1 MKLCEYYKEEFKTN
15 YSKLKNKE
23 TRNSQIPNI
32 LTLSRLLSPII
43 IIPLVISGNLKI
55 ALIFIILFALT
66 DLLDGY
72 IARKYNLVTTFG
84 KFADPLADKMLVLTS
99 FLILMVQNDLQHYP
113 ASVLEGWPYHLTVT
127 PLWAVA
133 IILIREL
140 MVSGVRLVAA
150 QKGEVIA
157 AGMSGKVKTFVTM
170 IALIFAFIATVH
182 VSIAILALVL
192 VYVSVILTIYSGIV
206 YLKNAKDIL
215 LESV

>member
-1 MKLCEYYKEEFKTN
+1 MTLPNKLTIGRIIAVPLMVTVAC
-15 YSKLKNKE
+15 
-23 TRNSQIPNI
+23 IPALNDHYI
-32 LTLSRLLSPII
+32 FHDSGCYLTIANF
-43 IIPLVISGNLKI
+43 VNLM
-55 ALIFIILFALT
+55 IFILASITEGQFEEGQVVKGT
-66 DLLDGY
+66 VN
-72 IARKYNLVTTFG
+72 KVTTFG

-99 FLILMVQNDLQHYP
+99 FLILMVQNDMVQNDLQHYP
-113 ASVLEGWPYHLTVT
+113 ASVLEGWPYHLTIT

-170 IALIFAFIATVH
+170 IALIFAFVATVH